1 MPFSSPFHRDH
12 LFRTKQYSAGPLFPS
27 SFVFRKSGRGHTLTE
42 IMPGPIDPEGP
53 APPDAI
59 LIAIGTVSESRM
71 FVSPIGNWSISSG
84 EKYTRSIGTA
94 KYTFMINKPTN
105 DPTFAPDFP
114 VALAAL
120 KKAQTSISKTG
131 KNLWFIVEDGS
142 EEAIRF
148 SFNIFE
154 EKDPN
159 TGNDI
164 TTWPV
169 PLECRELME
178 SIYKSHSIR
187 EFVVFDT
194 DNTRVDPINIPSKLK
209 GALVECS
216 FKLVHYSFGND
227 DSFSG
232 IIQQVVIL
240 RPPPLKPP
248 SPYKKSSTKPY
259 RPPAMSPAEVHV
271 QEQLA
276 VKHFTPPILLA
287 GPLNLPLPKDEA
299 STQNLKRKSS
309 SEPEGSAVK
318 RINSGES

>member
-12 LFRTKQYSAGPLFPS
+12 LFHTKQYSAGPLFPS

-59 LIAIGTVSESRM
+59 LLQLVLCLNHECLCPPLVTGAYRLG
-71 FVSPIGNWSISSG
+71 
-84 EKYTRSIGTA
+84 K
-94 KYTFMINKPTN
+94 TN

-148 SFNIFE
+148 SFNVFE

-178 SIYKSHSIR
+178 SIYKSHSIC

-259 RPPAMSPAEVHV
+259 RPPAMSPAEVHA
-271 QEQLA
+271 QEQLT
-276 VKHFTPPILLA
+276 VKHFTPPISLA
-287 GPLNLPLPKDEA
+287 GPSNLPLPNEA